1 MDILIITLL
10 IIAGVVFMLLE
21 LFLIPGFGI
30 SGFASIATLA
40 GAVYWTF
47 LKFGVLTGNIIL
59 VGVLLLLALSIYIFL
74 RGKAIEK
81 MSLETSIPDKVDLV
95 KDLNVNVG
103 DIVRTASRL
112 APMGKVLVNGQEV
125 EAKCNGFIEQE
136 VSVEIVKIEGNI
148 LIVKAA
154 E

>member
-30 SGFASIATLA
+30 SGLASIATLA

-47 LKFGVLTGNIIL
+47 LKFGVLIGNIIL

-81 MSLETSIPDKVDLV
+81 MSLETSIPDKIDLV

-103 DIVRTASRL
+103 DIVRTTSRL